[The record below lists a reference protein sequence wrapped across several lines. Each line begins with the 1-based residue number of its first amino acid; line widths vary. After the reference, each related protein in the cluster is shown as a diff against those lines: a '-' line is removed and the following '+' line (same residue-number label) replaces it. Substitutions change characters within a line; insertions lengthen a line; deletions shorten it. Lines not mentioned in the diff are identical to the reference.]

1 MNEKFAGI
9 DVSKYAFDLNVN
21 GNNKVEHFNNDVKGV
36 KKCSKALVKLAPA
49 LVVIEATG
57 GYEMVLAM
65 GLQQAGLAVSV
76 INPARIRNFAKAA
89 GILAKTDDIDAKAI
103 SFFASALKP
112 PTTAMITESTRKIK
126 SMVARRGQLI
136 RMRTAEMNRQGH
148 AVDKFVDKSL
158 KAILN
163 CWKNKSKVLTRKSK
177 AA

>member
-9 DVSKYAFDLNVN
+9 DVSKYAFDLNIN
-21 GNNKVEHFNNDVKGV
+21 GNDKVEHFNNDVKDI

-49 LVVIEATG
+49 SVVIEATG
-57 GYEMVLAM
+57 GYEMNLAM
-65 GLQQAGLAVSV
+65 ALQQAGLAVSV

-103 SFFASALKP
+103 SFFAGALKP
-112 PTTAMITESTRKIK
+112 PTTAMITESTRKTK
-126 SMVARRGQLI
+126 SLVARRGQLI

-158 KAILN
+158 KATIKLLD
-163 CWKNKSKVLTRKSK
+163 KQIEI
-177 AA
+177 